1 MNYKRMIK
9 NMNILVIKKTNI
21 KNSDLNKLTILL
33 KKKKCSFDIVDY
45 NEVEEFYSL
54 IHKKDFKNTYDILLS
69 FGGDGTILKA
79 ARVAR
84 KLDIPILGINVG
96 TVGFLTSVYNLKQ
109 LNTYFEKLLN
119 GEFLYEDRYM
129 LCIDVYRKEKSIFKS
144 YAVNEA
150 TLTSYNLRKMGKY
163 DVRIG
168 NIENEF
174 NEYRADGLIVSS
186 PTGST
191 AHSLSAGGP
200 IVEPSVN
207 CFILTAICPHAFNER
222 SIIISDKKIVF
233 IKILD
238 EGQLVDIDGR
248 IEYSLNTDDVV
259 KISKLKKPVR
269 YIVFDTNNFLNNIKC
284 KIRNI

>member
-1 MNYKRMIK
+1 MKLLI
-9 NMNILVIKKTNI
+9 IKKSKI
-21 KNSDLNKLTILL
+21 KVTDLNKFTNIL
-33 KKKKCSFDIVDY
+33 KSSKCEFDIVDY
-45 NEVEEFYSL
+45 SEVEDFYNL
-54 IHKKDFKNTYDILLS
+54 IHKKNFKSDYDILVS

-96 TVGFLTSVYNLKQ
+96 TIGFLTSINSIKQ
-109 LNTYFEKLLN
+109 LKEYFGRVLN
-119 GEFLYEDRYM
+119 NDYIYEDRYM
-129 LCIDVYRKEKSIFKS
+129 LCIEVYRNGKSIFKS

-150 TLTSYNLRKMGKY
+150 TFISYNLRKMGKY

-168 NIENEF
+168 SLENEF

-222 SIIISDKKIVF
+222 SIVISDKKNVY
-233 IKILD
+233 IKILND
-238 EGQLVDIDGR
+238 GQLVDVDGR
-248 IEYSLNTDDVV
+248 IETSLNVDDIV
-259 KISKLKKPVR
+259 KVSKLKKAIR
-269 YIVFDTNNFLNNIKC
+269 YIVFDNNNFLNNIKS

>member
-1 MNYKRMIK
+1 MKLLI
-9 NMNILVIKKTNI
+9 IKKSKI
-21 KNSDLNKLTILL
+21 KATDLNKFTNIL
-33 KKKKCSFDIVDY
+33 KSSKCEFDIVDY
-45 NEVEEFYSL
+45 SEVEDFYNL
-54 IHKKDFKNTYDILLS
+54 IHKKNFKSDYDILVS

-96 TVGFLTSVYNLKQ
+96 TIGFLTSINSIKQ
-109 LNTYFEKLLN
+109 LKEYFGRVLN
-119 GEFLYEDRYM
+119 NDYIYEDRYM
-129 LCIDVYRKEKSIFKS
+129 LCIEVYRNGKSIFKS

-150 TLTSYNLRKMGKY
+150 TFTSYNLRKMGKY

-168 NIENEF
+168 SPENEF

-222 SIIISDKKIVF
+222 SIVISDKKNVY
-233 IKILD
+233 IKILND
-238 EGQLVDIDGR
+238 GQLVDVDGR
-248 IEYSLNTDDVV
+248 IETSLNVNDIV
-259 KISKLKKPVR
+259 KVSKLKKAIK
-269 YIVFDTNNFLNNIKC
+269 YIVFDNNNFLNNIKS

>member
-1 MNYKRMIK
+1 MK
-9 NMNILVIKKTNI
+9 ILVIKKSKLKRTDLI
-21 KNSDLNKLTILL
+21 KLSSVL
-33 KKKKCSFDIVDY
+33 KSKKCDFDVVDY
-45 NEVEEFYSL
+45 NDVEEFYSV
-54 IHKKDFKNTYDILLS
+54 IHKKGFKNKYDILVS

-96 TVGFLTSVYNLKQ
+96 TIGFLTSINNMKQ
-109 LNTYFEKLLN
+109 LKIYFEKFLN
-119 GEFLYEDRYM
+119 NDFIYENRYM
-129 LCIDVYRKEKSIFKS
+129 LCIDVYRNEELIFTS

-150 TLTSYNLRKMGKY
+150 TITSYNLRKIGKY

-168 NIENEF
+168 DVNDEF
-174 NEYRADGLIVSS
+174 NEYRADGLIISS

-222 SIIISDKKIVF
+222 SIIVSDKKDVF
-233 IKILD
+233 IKILND
-238 EGQLVDIDGR
+238 GQLVDVDGR
-248 IEYSLNTDDVV
+248 IETKLNIDDIV
-259 KISKLKKPVR
+259 KISKLKKPIR
-269 YIVFDTNNFLNNIKC
+269 YIVFNKNNFLYVE
-284 KIRNI
+284 

>member
-1 MNYKRMIK
+1 MKVLI
-9 NMNILVIKKTNI
+9 IKKEKI
-21 KNSDLNKLTILL
+21 KKSDLAKFTNNL
-33 KKKKCSFDIVDY
+33 KSKKCAFDIVDY
-45 NEVEEFYSL
+45 SEVEDFYDL
-54 IHKKDFKNTYDILLS
+54 IHKKGFKNSYNILVS

-79 ARVAR
+79 ARVAS

-96 TVGFLTSVYNLKQ
+96 TIGFLTSINDLRQLK
-109 LNTYFEKLLN
+109 TYFEKFLN
-119 GEFLYEDRYM
+119 GEYLYEDRYM
-129 LCIDVYRKEKSIFKS
+129 LCINVYRKDKLIFKS

-168 NIENEF
+168 DIENEF

-222 SIIISDKKIVF
+222 SIIISDKKNVY
-233 IKILD
+233 IKILND
-238 EGQLVDIDGR
+238 GQLIDIDGR
-248 IEYSLNTDDVV
+248 IETGLNVDDIV
-259 KISKLKKPVR
+259 KISKLKKPIK
-269 YIVFDTNNFLNNIKC
+269 YIVFDNNNFLNNIKS

>member
-1 MNYKRMIK
+1 MENECMK
-9 NMNILVIKKTNI
+9 ILIIKKSKV
-21 KNSDLNKLTILL
+21 KNEYLTKLTTIL
-33 KKKKCSFDIVDY
+33 KSNKCDFDIVDY
-45 NEVEEFYSL
+45 NEVEEFYTM
-54 IHKKDFKNTYDILLS
+54 IHKKSFKNYYDILVS

-96 TVGFLTSVYNLKQ
+96 TIGFLTSINNIKQ
-109 LNTYFEKLLN
+109 LKVYFEK
-119 GEFLYEDRYM
+119 FLKGDFLFEDRYM
-129 LCIDVYRKEKSIFKS
+129 LCIEVSRDGKTIFKS

-207 CFILTAICPHAFNER
+207 CFVLTAICPHAFNER
-222 SIIISDKKIVF
+222 SIIISDKKSVF
-233 IKILD
+233 IKILND
-238 EGQLVDIDGR
+238 GQLVDVDGR
-248 IEYSLNTDDVV
+248 IENSLEVNDVV
-259 KISKLKKPVR
+259 KVTKIKKAIK
-269 YIVFDTNNFLNNIKC
+269 YIVFDDNNFLNNVKN